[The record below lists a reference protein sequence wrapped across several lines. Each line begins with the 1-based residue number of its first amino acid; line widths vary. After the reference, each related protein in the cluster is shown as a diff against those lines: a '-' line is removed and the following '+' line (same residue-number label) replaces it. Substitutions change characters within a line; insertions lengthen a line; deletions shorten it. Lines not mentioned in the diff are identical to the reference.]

1 MSRGRFAGA
10 VLVGVVL
17 ALVLGA
23 AAPVERFGE
32 RLAAG
37 EEAQAGLP
45 EFYSAPPL
53 TAPVRAGRAVKIAPV
68 VAPPAGAKA
77 WRVIYEST
85 DQNGTPTLV
94 SGTVI
99 APTGRAPAGGRTIVA
114 WGHPTSGIAAR
125 CAPSV
130 GVDPFFFIE
139 GLRALLRAGYVVAA
153 SDYSGMGIAGPPS
166 FLLGDVEGA
175 NVLVIARAARSVAAA
190 HAGNRVVL
198 WGHSQGGQAVLFAAQ
213 RARSYAPDLHVAG
226 VAVAAPATDLAD
238 LLSADIDDVSGV
250 TIASYAFTSY
260 AAAYATQLPHDA
272 VARILTPTAL
282 RALPEMAG
290 ECLFGQNQALHAIAK
305 PLVGSFLLHD
315 PGSDPTWGPLLTANG
330 PSSARLPVPL
340 FVAQGGKDTL
350 VRPAITAA
358 YVAAQKAA
366 GTAVESHVF
375 PKATHGTV
383 ATDAVPVLLRWMAAL
398 P

>member
-1 MSRGRFAGA
+1 MSPGRVTVA

-23 AAPVERFGE
+23 AVPVERFGE

-37 EEAQAGLP
+37 EEAEAGSP
-45 EFYSAPPL
+45 GFYSVPSP
-53 TAPVRAGRAVKIAPV
+53 TAPVRAGHVVKIEPV

-77 WRVIYEST
+77 WRVIYAST
-85 DQNGTPTLV
+85 DQNGRPALV

-99 APTGRAPAGGRTIVA
+99 APTGKAPPGGRTVVA

-130 GVDPFFFIE
+130 GIDPFFFIE
-139 GLRALLRAGYVVAA
+139 GLRSLLRAGYVVAA
-153 SDYSGMGIAGPPS
+153 TDYSGMGIAGPPS

-175 NVLVIARAARSVAAA
+175 NVLDIVRAARSVTAA
-190 HAGNRVVL
+190 HSGDRVVL

-213 RARSYAPDLHVAG
+213 LARSYAPELRVAG

-238 LLSADIDDVSGV
+238 LLSADIGDVSGV
-250 TIASYAFTSY
+250 TIAAYAFTSY
-260 AAAYATQLPHDA
+260 AAAYAGQLPHDA
-272 VARILTPTAL
+272 LATILTPAAI
-282 RALPEMAG
+282 RALPEMSA
-290 ECLFGQNQALHAIAK
+290 ECLFGQNQALHAIGK

-315 PGSDPTWGPLLTANG
+315 PGSDPTWGPLLAANS
-330 PSSARLPVPL
+330 PSSAPLPVPL

-350 VRPAITAA
+350 VRPAITAR
-358 YVAAQKAA
+358 YVAAQEAA
-366 GTAVESHVF
+366 GATVQSHVF
-375 PKATHGTV
+375 PSATHGTV
-383 ATDAVPVLLRWMAAL
+383 ATDAVPLLLRWMANL